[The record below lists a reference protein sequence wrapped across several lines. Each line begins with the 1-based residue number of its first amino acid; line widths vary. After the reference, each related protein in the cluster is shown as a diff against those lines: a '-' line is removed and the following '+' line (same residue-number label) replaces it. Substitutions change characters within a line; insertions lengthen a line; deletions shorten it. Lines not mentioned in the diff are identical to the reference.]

1 MVGRPSGATAGPAV
15 VAQPAFGEDPRMR
28 RLLPM
33 LLMLAPLV
41 AQDADLVLQNLT
53 GFARREVAAVAV
65 PFTMGAVEELPQLH
79 AEGFATAWQPFGARW
94 PDGSLRQA
102 LCLFVVDVG
111 PLQEVMVRLAPGA
124 GPALPEVEL
133 TMPAGKIE
141 FVARVAGQ
149 TVRAEPVV
157 VEQLE
162 HNAMRRVEL
171 RRARLG
177 DTGLVVELRVT
188 AAREQPHAYIDFG
201 VFFSDPRTP
210 AMQLAVEE
218 LAVETDGIAL
228 FCYHSAALAMR
239 QELNARGSRVVLLR
253 DTVLGDGQGLRRT
266 GALVPPLAADGSR
279 SDDTKKAASQAPLL
293 GAADWS
299 SCGAFGAFG
308 VVPALPPWLQGNGL
322 REHLAFRH
330 RAFVSSRNDDP
341 FARGPLGLAKD
352 ASQTGDQYDFGVVK
366 LSVVAASGLPSL
378 LFEAEA
384 SVLQEACRPVH
395 FFEADGSPVEPG
407 KHPQWI
413 VWSGRTHWHDGV
425 SPDRL
430 GKPVP
435 APRFQTHGWTGKDRQ
450 HWSSNHLGAFALLT
464 GSHWARAE
472 LANEA
477 RLYLS
482 GQTVDPAKS
491 TSGSGAPR
499 GAGRTL
505 LAASW
510 IYLATGDAKLLERI
524 NQRIDQVHLP
534 GWPGRDQPLARV
546 RPFAVNKP
554 DPRLLAGKCSY
565 WNPWQDA
572 LAAVGFGAA
581 YKITGNENA
590 RLLAE
595 QLALNVVLHGW
606 RVDDS
611 RCMVALAMRWH
622 DGDPI
627 SADKFDDPDEVEWPK
642 SSGFAEWALPAVEIA
657 RVAAMAKGDRVIVER
672 ATEIQRRLRAGRR
685 RPGMGAPEFGGM
697 DRLGEWDA
705 VRWTVF

>member
-1 MVGRPSGATAGPAV
+1 
-15 VAQPAFGEDPRMR
+15 
-28 RLLPM
+28 
-33 LLMLAPLV
+33 
-41 AQDADLVLQNLT
+41 
-53 GFARREVAAVAV
+53 
-65 PFTMGAVEELPQLH
+65 
-79 AEGFATAWQPFGARW
+79 
-94 PDGSLRQA
+94 
-102 LCLFVVDVG
+102 
-111 PLQEVMVRLAPGA
+111 
-124 GPALPEVEL
+124 
-133 TMPAGKIE
+133 
-141 FVARVAGQ
+141 
-149 TVRAEPVV
+149 
-157 VEQLE
+157 
-162 HNAMRRVEL
+162 
-171 RRARLG
+171 
-177 DTGLVVELRVT
+177 
-188 AAREQPHAYIDFG
+188 AREQPHAYVDLG

-210 AMQLAVEE
+210 AMQLAVDE
-218 LAVETDGIAL
+218 LVVETEGVAL
-228 FCYHSAALAMR
+228 FCYHAAALAIK
-239 QELNARGSRVVLLR
+239 QELSARGSRVVLLH
-253 DTVLGDGQGLRRT
+253 DAVVGDGQGLRRT

-279 SDDTKKAASQAPLL
+279 RDDTKKAASLAPLL
-293 GAADWS
+293 GASDWRGS
-299 SCGAFGAFG
+299 GAFGAFG
-308 VVPALPPWLQGNGL
+308 VVPELPPWLQDDKL

-330 RAFVSSRNDDP
+330 RAYVNAPRNDDP

-384 SVLQEACRPVH
+384 SALQEACRPVH
-395 FFEADGSPVEPG
+395 FFEVDGSPVEPA

-435 APRFQTHGWTGKDRQ
+435 APRFDSHGWTGKDRQ

-482 GQTVDPAKS
+482 GQTIDPQKS
-491 TSGSGAPR
+491 TSGPGAPR

-510 IYLATGDAKLLERI
+510 AYLTTGDAALLERI
-524 NQRIDQVHLP
+524 NARIDKVHLP
-534 GWPGRDQPLARV
+534 SWSCLDVPQERV
-546 RPFAVNKP
+546 RPFAVCKP
-554 DPRLLAGKCSY
+554 DPRLLAGKCAY

-595 QLALNVVLHGW
+595 QLALNVVVHGW
-606 RVDDS
+606 RVDS
-611 RCMVALAMRWH
+611 GRCMVALAMRWH

-627 SADKFDDPDEVEWPK
+627 PVEKFDDPEEVEWPK

-657 RVAAMAKGDRVIVER
+657 RIAALATGDRAVVER
-672 ATEIQRRLRAGRR
+672 ATEIQRRVRAGRH
-685 RPGMGAPEFGGM
+685 RPGMGSPEFGGM
-697 DRLGEWDA
+697 DRLGDWDA
-705 VRWTVF
+705 VRWTDY